1 MPSRKSLKLE
11 LSIPAEDDLRD
22 IVQYTFTHYGE
33 RQTDIYLNTLF
44 GGMELL
50 TQNPEIGYRRS
61 DIPANYQCLIVE
73 KHVLI
78 YTIKDQS
85 VIIARILHQSRDI
98 QRHL

>member
-1 MPSRKSLKLE
+1 
-11 LSIPAEDDLRD
+11 
-22 IVQYTFTHYGE
+22 
-33 RQTDIYLNTLF
+33 
-44 GGMELL
+44 MELL